1 MPVSWSVEAEGRFV
15 VLLPTDPATI
25 EEWRTAML
33 EVLAAPIARPHLAM
47 LVDRR
52 HAQAITKDFVV
63 QMTGF
68 FSQHQKALVGSRRA
82 IVVNDDAGF
91 GMGRMTELLAAL
103 PNPDST
109 IRVVRA
115 YDAAAAWLTTPDGAG

>member
-1 MPVSWSVEAEGRFV
+1 MPVSGSVEPGGRFV
-15 VLLPTDPATI
+15 VPLPTDPATI

-68 FSQHQKALVGSRRA
+68 SLRHHS
-82 IVVNDDAGF
+82 
-91 GMGRMTELLAAL
+91 
-103 PNPDST
+103 P
-109 IRVVRA
+109 IRVLER
-115 YDAAAAWLTTPDGAG
+115 TTRRQPGRRLETVLARVAD